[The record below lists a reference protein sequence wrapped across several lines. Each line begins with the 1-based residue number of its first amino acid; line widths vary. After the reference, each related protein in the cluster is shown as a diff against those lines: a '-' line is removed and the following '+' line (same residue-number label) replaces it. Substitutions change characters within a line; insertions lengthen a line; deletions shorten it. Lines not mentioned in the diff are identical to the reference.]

1 MVSIND
7 VRETVL
13 AICNKNNYG
22 YISPDDFNLYAKQ
35 AQLDIFNEYMNQ
47 YNYYINLENQHTSGS
62 DLADLAEGVREEIEM
77 FISSAT
83 LTYDATSTGIYS
95 SFNAPDNWYHI
106 NVLTYTGGTSPAEIA
121 KGSKLDITRLANSN
135 LTAPTTTYPMYVMS
149 EEASPNRPNGTVSVI
164 PNDIQGTDV
173 ECVYMRYPVDPYW
186 GYQNLLNGEPIFDQ
200 STTQDFEISEEEESR
215 LVDKILEKAGLSIR
229 EPEIYKTAAVNDNQQ
244 Q

>member
-35 AQLDIFNEYMNQ
+35 AQLDIFNGYMNQ

-62 DLADLAEGVREEIEM
+62 DLADLAESVREEIEM

-149 EEASPNRPNGTVSVI
+149 EEASPNRLNGTVSII
-164 PNDIQGTDV
+164 PNDIQTDV
-173 ECVYMRYPVDPYW
+173 ECVYMRYPVDPLWDYE
-186 GYQNLLNGEPIFDQ
+186 NLVSGEPMYNAA
-200 STTQDFEISEEEESR
+200 STVDFELSEEEESS
-215 LVDKILEKAGLSIR
+215 LVDKILKKAGLSIR
-229 EPEIYKTAAVNDNQQ
+229 EPEVYNTAAVNDNQQ

>member
-35 AQLDIFNEYMNQ
+35 AQLDIFNGYMNQ

-121 KGSKLDITRLANSN
+121 KGSRLDITRLANSN

-149 EEASPNRPNGTVSVI
+149 EEASPNRLNGTVSII
-164 PNDIQGTDV
+164 PNDIQTDV
-173 ECVYMRYPVDPYW
+173 ECVYMRYPVDPLWDYE
-186 GYQNLLNGEPIFDQ
+186 NLVSGEPMYNAA
-200 STTQDFEISEEEESR
+200 STVDFELSEEEESS
-215 LVDKILEKAGLSIR
+215 LVDKILKKAGLSIR
-229 EPEIYKTAAVNDNQQ
+229 EPEVYNTAAVNDNQQ

>member
-62 DLADLAEGVREEIEM
+62 DLADLAESAREEIEM
-77 FISSAT
+77 FINGAT
-83 LTYDATSTGIYS
+83 LVFNYTAGIYS
-95 SFNAPDNWYHI
+95 VFTAPANWYHI
-106 NVLTYTGGTSPAEIA
+106 STITYEYPTTGSFVEVA
-121 KGSKLDITRLANSN
+121 KGSRLDITRLVNSN
-135 LTAPTTTYPMYVMS
+135 LTAPTETYPMYAMGQNNSIAIV
-149 EEASPNRPNGTVSVI
+149 PNSIDATAN
-164 PNDIQGTDV
+164 V
-173 ECVYMRYPVDPYW
+173 ECVYVRYPVDPYW

-200 STTQDFEISEEEESR
+200 SATQDFEISEEEESR

-229 EPEIYKTAAVNDNQQ
+229 EPEVYKTAAVNDNQQ

>member
-77 FISSAT
+77 FITGGA
-83 LTYDATSTGIYS
+83 LTYVAPSTVGDYS
-95 SFNAPDNWYHI
+95 VFNFAPSVNWYHI
-106 NVLTYTGGTSPAEIA
+106 NLLTYTGGTKDVEVS
-121 KGSKLDITRLANSN
+121 KGSRLDITRLQNSN
-135 LTAPTTTYPMYVMS
+135 LTQPTTTYPMYVMGES
-149 EEASPNRPNGTVSVI
+149 DSFAIAPSSI
-164 PNDIQGTDV
+164 ISDI

-186 GYQNLLNGEPIFDQ
+186 DYQNLVNGEPIQ
-200 STTQDFEISEEEESR
+200 NVAGTVDFEVSEEEESR

-229 EPEIYKTAAVNDNQQ
+229 EPEVYKAAQMNDNQQ

>member
-77 FISSAT
+77 FISGAT
-83 LTYDATSTGIYS
+83 LTYSSLAGIYS
-95 SFNAPDNWYHI
+95 VFTAPSNWYHI
-106 NVLTYTGGTSPAEIA
+106 NTITYEVQPNVFVEVA
-121 KGSKLDITRLANSN
+121 KGSRLDITRLVNSN
-135 LTAPTTTYPMYVMS
+135 LTAPTETYPMYAMGENNSIAIV
-149 EEASPNRPNGTVSVI
+149 PNSIDATAN
-164 PNDIQGTDV
+164 V

-186 GYQNLLNGEPIFDQ
+186 DYQNLVNGEPIFDPT
-200 STTQDFEISEEEESR
+200 SPDTQDFEISEEEESR

>member
-47 YNYYINLENQHTSGS
+47 YNYYVNLENNHTSGS
-62 DLADLAEGVREEIEM
+62 DLADLAESAREEIEM
-77 FISSAT
+77 FISGAT
-83 LTYDATSTGIYS
+83 LVFSSTSGVYS
-95 SFNAPDNWYHI
+95 VFTAPSNWYHI
-106 NVLTYTGGTSPAEIA
+106 NTITYEVQADVFVEVA
-121 KGSKLDITRLANSN
+121 KGSRLDITRLVNSN
-135 LTAPTTTYPMYVMS
+135 LTAPTETYPMYVMGENNS
-149 EEASPNRPNGTVSVI
+149 IAIVPNSIGNTA
-164 PNDIQGTDV
+164 NV
-173 ECVYMRYPVDPYW
+173 ECVYVRYPVDPYW
-186 GYQNLLNGEPIFDQ
+186 DYQNLVNGEPIFDPT
-200 STTQDFEISEEEESR
+200 SPDTQDFEVSEDEESR